1 MKEQYRELITRR
13 ATYLV
18 TEQEEII
25 NNLIKEDLHCL
36 DIKVYHLTLIEAC
49 DEVDFGNH
57 SSCIVMNVKYSYNDA
72 VVWFKERILLPEIK
86 DLRNALI
93 DFLKK
98 EQEHELLK
106 TLRKK
111 IGDMPVNFF
120 PYTKTPIDILVRCV
134 VVTQLVSGTMF
145 FNEV

>member
-1 MKEQYRELITRR
+1 
-13 ATYLV
+13 
-18 TEQEEII
+18 
-25 NNLIKEDLHCL
+25 
-36 DIKVYHLTLIEAC
+36 
-49 DEVDFGNH
+49 
-57 SSCIVMNVKYSYNDA
+57 MNVKYSYNDA